1 MKTLK
6 DLEYFRLGK
15 GQMNAVTGG
24 YNCYAIWEE
33 GDEPLMIVKD
43 EKGDAKKSTRS
54 AAEVIRR
61 YFSNYRVLLIPS
73 LPDLGKR

>member
-24 YNCYAIWEE
+24 YNWYAIWEE

-43 EKGDAKKSTRS
+43 EKGDAKKAQEVLQKSYAGTS
-54 AAEVIRR
+54 AIIEC
-61 YFSNYRVLLIPS
+61 Y
-73 LPDLGKR
+73 

>member
-15 GQMNAVTGG
+15 GQMNAVTGR

-43 EKGDAKKSTRS
+43 EKGDAKKAQEVLQKSYAGTS
-54 AAEVIRR
+54 AIIEC
-61 YFSNYRVLLIPS
+61 Y
-73 LPDLGKR
+73 

>member
-43 EKGDAKKSTRS
+43 EKGDAKKAQEVLQKSYAGTS
-54 AAEVIRR
+54 AIREC
-61 YFSNYRVLLIPS
+61 Y
-73 LPDLGKR
+73 

>member
-24 YNCYAIWEE
+24 YNCHAIWEE
-33 GDEPLMIVKD
+33 GDDPLMIVKD
-43 EKGDAKKSTRS
+43 EKGDAKKAQEVLQKSYAGTS
-54 AAEVIRR
+54 AIIEC
-61 YFSNYRVLLIPS
+61 Y
-73 LPDLGKR
+73 

>member
-33 GDEPLMIVKD
+33 GDEPLIIVKD
-43 EKGDAKKSTRS
+43 EKVLQESYAGTS
-54 AAEVIRR
+54 AIIEC
-61 YFSNYRVLLIPS
+61 Y
-73 LPDLGKR
+73 

>member
-1 MKTLK
+1 MKTLT

-33 GDEPLMIVKD
+33 GYEPLMIVKD
-43 EKGDAKKSTRS
+43 EKGDAKKAQEVLQKSYAGTS
-54 AAEVIRR
+54 AIIEC
-61 YFSNYRVLLIPS
+61 Y
-73 LPDLGKR
+73 

>member
-24 YNCYAIWEE
+24 YNRYAIWEE

-43 EKGDAKKSTRS
+43 EKGDAKKAQEVLQKSYAGTS
-54 AAEVIRR
+54 AIIEC
-61 YFSNYRVLLIPS
+61 Y
-73 LPDLGKR
+73 

>member
-15 GQMNAVTGG
+15 GQMNAVTVG

-43 EKGDAKKSTRS
+43 EKGDAKKAQEVLQKSYAGTS
-54 AAEVIRR
+54 AIIEC
-61 YFSNYRVLLIPS
+61 Y
-73 LPDLGKR
+73 

>member
-24 YNCYAIWEE
+24 YNCYAIWEK

-43 EKGDAKKSTRS
+43 EKGDAKKAQEVLQKSYAGTS
-54 AAEVIRR
+54 AIIEC
-61 YFSNYRVLLIPS
+61 Y
-73 LPDLGKR
+73 

>member
-24 YNCYAIWEE
+24 YNCYASWEE

-43 EKGDAKKSTRS
+43 EKGDAKKAQEVLQKSYAGTS
-54 AAEVIRR
+54 AIIEC
-61 YFSNYRVLLIPS
+61 Y
-73 LPDLGKR
+73 

>member
-43 EKGDAKKSTRS
+43 EKGDAKK
-54 AAEVIRR
+54 AQEVLQKYIRR
-61 YFSNYRVLLIPS
+61 YFSNYECY
-73 LPDLGKR
+73 

>member
-15 GQMNAVTGG
+15 GQMNAVTSG

-43 EKGDAKKSTRS
+43 EKGDAKKAQEVLQKSYAGTS
-54 AAEVIRR
+54 AIIEC
-61 YFSNYRVLLIPS
+61 Y
-73 LPDLGKR
+73 

>member
-15 GQMNAVTGG
+15 GQMNAVTGE

-43 EKGDAKKSTRS
+43 EKGDAKKAQEVLQKSYAGTS
-54 AAEVIRR
+54 AIIEC
-61 YFSNYRVLLIPS
+61 Y
-73 LPDLGKR
+73 

>member
-43 EKGDAKKSTRS
+43 EKGDAKK
-54 AAEVIRR
+54 AQEV
-61 YFSNYRVLLIPS
+61 LQ
-73 LPDLGKR
+73 K

>member
-6 DLEYFRLGK
+6 DLEYFRLEK

-43 EKGDAKKSTRS
+43 EKGDAKKAQEVLQKSYAGTS
-54 AAEVIRR
+54 AIIEC
-61 YFSNYRVLLIPS
+61 Y
-73 LPDLGKR
+73 